1 MGKHR
6 QESAGDVLHRPGV
19 SEAETT
25 ISDTEGTSLRL
36 RSMAPSGR

>member
-1 MGKHR
+1 MGKHG

-25 ISDTEGTSLRL
+25 ISD
-36 RSMAPSGR
+36 PSFSRPRAERK